1 MTVGSITKVGFS
13 LPQQILILDPTSN
26 VLLKIAYKVKNSTD
40 MGIYRVSIN
49 DKALGKDFYVQDGD
63 LSNFSRVI
71 PWEQLSLS
79 GNRNIIDIAYISGQ
93 GTVDVK
99 EIEIVL
105 LSHEKNLQ
113 LSPRTE
119 LKVQR

>member
-40 MGIYRVSIN
+40 MAIYRVSIN